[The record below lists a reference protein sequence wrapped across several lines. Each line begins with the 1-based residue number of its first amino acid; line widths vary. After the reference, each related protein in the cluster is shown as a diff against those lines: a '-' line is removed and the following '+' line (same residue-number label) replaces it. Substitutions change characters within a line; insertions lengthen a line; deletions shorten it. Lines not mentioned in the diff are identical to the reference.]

1 MLGVSEAE
9 SDFEADPVS
18 ESVGVRDSLVDVD
31 RLALME
37 SEPDSVRLD
46 VMDSDEV
53 ADLEDV
59 GVSLSEVEIDSDFEL
74 ERVSEVERV
83 GT

>member
-9 SDFEADPVS
+9 SDNEVDPVS
-18 ESVGVRDSLVDVD
+18 ESLGVRDSLVDID

-46 VMDSDEV
+46 VMDSVEV
-53 ADLEDV
+53 ADFEDV
-59 GVSLSEVEIDSDFEL
+59 DVSLSEVETESDFEL

>member
-1 MLGVSEAE
+1 MLDDSEVE
-9 SDFEADPVS
+9 SDNEADPVS
-18 ESVGVRDSLVDVD
+18 ESVGVRDSLVDID

-59 GVSLSEVEIDSDFEL
+59 GVSLSDVEIESDFDL

>member
-1 MLGVSEAE
+1 M
-9 SDFEADPVS
+9 
-18 ESVGVRDSLVDVD
+18 GVRDSLVDID
-31 RLALME
+31 RLSLME

-46 VMDSDEV
+46 VMDSVEV
-53 ADLEDV
+53 ADFEDV
-59 GVSLSEVEIDSDFEL
+59 DVSLSEAEIDSDFEL